1 MLTALLLPRPSID
14 LNPSRCIM
22 PLNDAASLQE
32 TRLCGKPA
40 STHRTIADV
49 VCGLCAD
56 CAATL
61 DADTIEDAA
70 AFGLSLVFNSASIG
84 SETDFGAFYDRK
96 ANVWTAPRYEIID
109 VEDAIVKHRAITR
122 EDAIAWLI
130 PYIEREDAAN

>member
-1 MLTALLLPRPSID
+1 MLTALLLPRPPID

-22 PLNDAASLQE
+22 PINDAPTLLE

-61 DADTIEDAA
+61 DADTIEGTCSGGCTYTLA
-70 AFGLSLVFNSASIG
+70 
-84 SETDFGAFYDRK
+84 R
-96 ANVWTAPRYEIID
+96 
-109 VEDAIVKHRAITR
+109 
-122 EDAIAWLI
+122 
-130 PYIEREDAAN
+130 